1 MERNRVDAALG
12 GEAGLSERVTWSC
25 IDLAGKVSQAEG
37 TGKGPKVGM
46 FVGLFMNYQEAR
58 MNWGGGSV

>member
-1 MERNRVDAALG
+1 MARNRVDAALG
-12 GEAGLSERVTWSC
+12 GEAGPSEQVTWSC

-46 FVGLFMNYQEAR
+46 NLAC
-58 MNWGGGSV
+58 

>member
-1 MERNRVDAALG
+1 MARNRVDAALG
-12 GEAGLSERVTWSC
+12 GEAGPSEWVTGSC

-46 FVGLFMNYQEAR
+46 FVGLFVNYQEACV
-58 MNWGGGSV
+58 NWGGGSV